1 MLKFETRRSTR
12 TFFIRTLKK
21 SKSLEKSLENRNI
34 CIQVKTHN
42 NSITAVHIIHVMTK
56 ILKTLQFIY
65 NLEDLLTL
73 KCFILKKSEGSGY
86 NSNMCNIMS

>member
-34 CIQVKTHN
+34 YIQVKTHN

-56 ILKTLQFIY
+56 IKNVTIYLQFRR
-65 NLEDLLTL
+65 
-73 KCFILKKSEGSGY
+73 FINTKMFYTKK
-86 NSNMCNIMS
+86 IRRQWL